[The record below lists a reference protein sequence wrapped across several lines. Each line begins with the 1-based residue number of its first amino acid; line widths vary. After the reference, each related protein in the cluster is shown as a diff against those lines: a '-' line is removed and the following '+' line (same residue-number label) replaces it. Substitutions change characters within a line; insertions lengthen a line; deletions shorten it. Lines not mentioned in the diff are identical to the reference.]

1 MPHRVEVHHEP
12 PVGAGLVIVS
22 AGAGGEDGRLGV
34 GDRVRVLGV
43 VTNLPAEHRGV
54 ELGEPRA
61 SGQSS
66 AATTRR
72 AVIPAM
78 TPRYDLPR
86 HLEHS
91 WTETPPDDDGDG
103 DVTCPPLRRTS
114 SRRLTAGRSQG
125 D

>member
-1 MPHRVEVHHEP
+1 MVITVRQRR
-12 PVGAGLVIVS
+12 GAKVRDGL
-22 AGAGGEDGRLGV
+22 ARERDRGRLALWRQYIDQV
-34 GDRVRVLGV
+34 HVASV

-78 TPRYDLPR
+78 APRYDLCSR

-91 WTETPPDDDGDG
+91 WTETPPDGDG
-103 DVTCPPLRRTS
+103 DATCPPLRRTFS
-114 SRRLTAGRSQG
+114 QRLTAGRFQVE
-125 D
+125 